1 MLAYR
6 PAPDRHFFECPLDFA
21 GRSDT
26 ISAIHQ
32 AILTAKQGRPAKPF
46 LITGLHGTGKTAL
59 LQEILFLAEDYVVTD
74 ATASSQEPLADTF
87 RRALSPVLRKLVDDA
102 DEPPSPQ
109 SAVFTCF
116 DALDDLSAT
125 DCRTSAAALERK
137 LATLFELV
145 ATAARDA
152 HSVWILL
159 MDDLQAMTRR
169 DFDALLGAVI
179 TTAQK
184 PRPFVFAG
192 FGMPPLVRRVF
203 QTNLHAGRL
212 FHHQT
217 LGPLASDEVQSAIL
231 PALTRFGLRLSADA
245 ADEILKISQ
254 GWPFA
259 LLNWPSA
266 LCDAAQGPVVMRETV
281 LAVQSERP
289 QPFAPWKKRLT
300 DGLTPTSI
308 ALLEAMLWLGG
319 PCSFADLARHL
330 CRSTAAVAQ
339 TAQTLE
345 SEGFVYE
352 PEKGVLDFAAP
363 MMADWLKTVLP
374 R

>member
-1 MLAYR
+1 MDITAS
-6 PAPDRHFFECPLDFA
+6 PALSIERLREIPRHACLPSRARHFFECPLDFA

-32 AILTAKQGRPAKPF
+32 AILTAEQGRPAKPF

-102 DEPPSPQ
+102 EDPLSPQ

-125 DCRTSAAALERK
+125 ERRTSAALERK

-159 MDDLQAMTRR
+159 MDDLPAMTRR
-169 DFDALLGAVI
+169 DFDALLSAVI

-184 PRPFVFAG
+184 P
-192 FGMPPLVRRVF
+192 
-203 QTNLHAGRL
+203 
-212 FHHQT
+212 
-217 LGPLASDEVQSAIL
+217 
-231 PALTRFGLRLSADA
+231 
-245 ADEILKISQ
+245 
-254 GWPFA
+254 
-259 LLNWPSA
+259 
-266 LCDAAQGPVVMRETV
+266 
-281 LAVQSERP
+281 
-289 QPFAPWKKRLT
+289 AP
-300 DGLTPTSI
+300 
-308 ALLEAMLWLGG
+308 
-319 PCSFADLARHL
+319 
-330 CRSTAAVAQ
+330 
-339 TAQTLE
+339 
-345 SEGFVYE
+345 
-352 PEKGVLDFAAP
+352 
-363 MMADWLKTVLP
+363 
-374 R
+374 

>member
-6 PAPDRHFFECPLDFA
+6 PAPARHFFECPLDFA
-21 GRSDT
+21 GRNDT

-159 MDDLQAMTRR
+159 MDDLQAMTCR
-169 DFDALLGAVI
+169 DFDALLSAVI

-184 PRPFVFAG
+184 P
-192 FGMPPLVRRVF
+192 
-203 QTNLHAGRL
+203 
-212 FHHQT
+212 
-217 LGPLASDEVQSAIL
+217 
-231 PALTRFGLRLSADA
+231 
-245 ADEILKISQ
+245 
-254 GWPFA
+254 
-259 LLNWPSA
+259 
-266 LCDAAQGPVVMRETV
+266 
-281 LAVQSERP
+281 
-289 QPFAPWKKRLT
+289 AP
-300 DGLTPTSI
+300 
-308 ALLEAMLWLGG
+308 
-319 PCSFADLARHL
+319 
-330 CRSTAAVAQ
+330 
-339 TAQTLE
+339 
-345 SEGFVYE
+345 
-352 PEKGVLDFAAP
+352 
-363 MMADWLKTVLP
+363 
-374 R
+374 